1 MTLDFENIYACYQP
15 KIRAFLTRLV
25 GEQEAEDLAQE
36 VFVKIDRELQN
47 FRGEA
52 QLSTW
57 IYRIATNTALDR
69 LRSSAF
75 KQKNREQ
82 AASDSIEKMVAV
94 KSVWS
99 GEKRSEVDQQLI
111 RQEMND
117 CIREYIDELPEQYRA
132 VIVLSEVE
140 GFKNREI
147 AEILQISIDAVKIRL
162 HRARKKL
169 QEKLQNRCNFYRDER
184 GELACDRKKLT

>member
-1 MTLDFENIYACYQP
+1 MLP
-15 KIRAFLTRLV
+15 
-25 GEQEAEDLAQE
+25 AEDLAQE

-47 FRGEA
+47 FRGES

-69 LRSSAF
+69 RRSSAF

-82 AASDSIEKMVAV
+82 AASDFIEKMAAV
-94 KSVWS
+94 KGVWS

-117 CIREYIDELPEQYRA
+117 CIRKYIDELPEQYRA

-147 AEILQISIDAVKIRL
+147 AEILQISIAAVKIRL
-162 HRARKKL
+162 YRARKKL

-184 GELACDRKKLT
+184 GELACDRKTQT